1 MTSRGRRR
9 APRAEPRCYSRVDD
23 QVTVQLLEEAL
34 KEAISTWSNG
44 IAVETV
50 HFLTGGSDQVPAA
63 KEERRPAGH
72 PSDSTGLDRVA
83 GLICMALRRIA
94 VSECASLEA
103 DLDHMGVNVERHAS
117 ACFEC
122 QEILASESFRSTRTP
137 AVLRLIVK
145 ITKEKVQ
152 REKWTP
158 VSYP

>member
-1 MTSRGRRR
+1 M
-9 APRAEPRCYSRVDD
+9 
-23 QVTVQLLEEAL
+23 TVQLLEEAL
-34 KEAISTWSNG
+34 TEAISTWPNG
-44 IAVETV
+44 LTKETV
-50 HFLTGGSDQVPAA
+50 HFLTEGNDQVPAA
-63 KEERRPAGH
+63 KEERCPAECS
-72 PSDSTGLDRVA
+72 SDSRSLDRVA
-83 GLICMALRRIA
+83 GLICLALRRIA

-122 QEILASESFRSTRTP
+122 QEILTSDSFRSTRTP

-152 REKWTP
+152 REKWAP